1 MIQRLSYAVRETIAS
16 FRRNVTLSVAA
27 VITSA
32 VSLLLVGATFLIQ
45 RSFDNLLV
53 QWRGDVGMIVFVRPD
68 VAPDALKF
76 IEDNL
81 KSQPNVIDLDKLEYL
96 DRAASYEEAKR
107 VFAGDPTTLSL
118 LSTETIPSQF
128 KVVPKTTDPEL
139 VRSLANQY
147 RTLPGVAGVSLAED
161 EFDVISTL
169 SGFVRTVTIAMS
181 LILLAVAVIL
191 IWNTI
196 RTAIFARRREIEV
209 MKLVGAT
216 DWFIRVPFILEGLI
230 QGLLGAIVSCGGLWT
245 LNKAWTSGVAGFKP
259 GTGVSS
265 LVVPGSYVNGVMIV
279 LLVIGAVAGG
289 VGSGVASSKFLDV

>member
-1 MIQRLSYAVRETIAS
+1 VIQRVSYAVRETIAS
-16 FRRNVTLSVAA
+16 FRRNFTLSAAA
-27 VITSA
+27 VVTSA

-45 RSFDNLLV
+45 RAFDNLLV

-68 VAPDALKF
+68 VTEEALVF
-76 IEDNL
+76 IEQNL
-81 KSQPNVIDLDKLEYL
+81 KSQPNVIDVEKLAYL
-96 DRAASYEEAKR
+96 DRDASYAEAQR

-118 LSTETIPSQF
+118 LSPETIPSQF
-128 KVVPKTTDPEL
+128 KVVPRTTDPAL
-139 VRSLANQY
+139 VRSLADQY

-181 LILLAVAVIL
+181 LVLLVVAVVL

-216 DWFIRVPFILEGLI
+216 DWFIRVPFIMEGLI
-230 QGLLGAIVSCGGLWT
+230 QGLLGAIVSCAGLWG
-245 LNKAWTSGVAGFKP
+245 LNQAWTSGVAGFRP

-265 LVVPGSYVNGVMIV
+265 LIVPGGYVNSVMLA

>member
-1 MIQRLSYAVRETIAS
+1 MIQRLSYALRETIAS

-45 RSFDNLLV
+45 RAFDNLLV

-68 VAPDALKF
+68 VTPDALKL

-81 KSQPNVIDLDKLEYL
+81 RSQPNVVDLDKLEYF
-96 DRAASYEEAKR
+96 DRDASYEEAKR
-107 VFAGDPTTLSL
+107 VFVGDPTTLSL
-118 LSTETIPSQF
+118 LSIDTIPSQF
-128 KVVPKTTDPEL
+128 KVVPLTTDPEL
-139 VRSLANQY
+139 VRNLALQY

-181 LILLAVAVIL
+181 LVLLGVAVIL

-230 QGLLGAIVSCGGLWT
+230 QGLLGAVVSCGGLWA
-245 LNKAWTSGVAGFKP
+245 LNSAWTSGVAGFKP

-265 LVVPGSYVNGVMIV
+265 LIVPGSYVNGVMIA
-279 LLVIGAVAGG
+279 LLIIGALAGG
-289 VGSGVASSKFLDV
+289 IGSGVASSKFLDV

>member
-1 MIQRLSYAVRETIAS
+1 MIQRLSYAIRETIAS

-32 VSLLLVGATFLIQ
+32 VSLLLVGTTFLIQ
-45 RSFDNLLV
+45 RAFDNLLV

-68 VAPDALKF
+68 VAPDALTL
-76 IEDNL
+76 IEQNL
-81 KSQPNVIDLDKLEYL
+81 KSQPNVIDVDKVEYL
-96 DRAASYEEAKR
+96 DKTASYEEAKR

-118 LSTETIPSQF
+118 LSVETIPSQF

-139 VRSLANQY
+139 VRSLADQY

-169 SGFVRTVTIAMS
+169 SGFVRTVTIGMS
-181 LILLAVAVIL
+181 LVLLAVAVIL

-230 QGLLGAIVSCGGLWT
+230 QGLVGAVVSCGGLWA
-245 LNKAWTSGVAGFKP
+245 LNSAWTSGVAGFKP

-265 LVVPGSYVNGVMIV
+265 LVVPGSYVNGVMIM
-279 LLVIGAVAGG
+279 LLIIGAVAGG

>member
-1 MIQRLSYAVRETIAS
+1 MILRLSYAIRETIAS

-32 VSLLLVGATFLIQ
+32 VSLLLVGTTFLIQ
-45 RSFDNLLV
+45 RAFDNLLV

-68 VAPDALKF
+68 VAPDALTL
-76 IEDNL
+76 IEQNL
-81 KSQPNVIDLDKLEYL
+81 KSQPNVIDVDKVEYL
-96 DRAASYEEAKR
+96 DKTASYEEAKR

-118 LSTETIPSQF
+118 LSVETIPSQF

-139 VRSLANQY
+139 VRSLADQY

-169 SGFVRTVTIAMS
+169 SGFVRTVTIGMS
-181 LILLAVAVIL
+181 LVLLAVAVIL

-230 QGLLGAIVSCGGLWT
+230 QGLVGAVVSCGGLWA
-245 LNKAWTSGVAGFKP
+245 LNSAWTSGVAGFKP

-279 LLVIGAVAGG
+279 LLIIGAVAGG

>member
-1 MIQRLSYAVRETIAS
+1 MIQRISYALRETVAS

-32 VSLLLVGATFLIQ
+32 VSLLLVGTTFLIQ
-45 RSFDNLLV
+45 RAFDNLLV
-53 QWRGDVGMIVFVRPD
+53 QWRGDVGLIVFVRPD
-68 VAPDALKF
+68 VQADALAY
-76 IEDNL
+76 IEQNL
-81 KSQPNVIDLDKLEYL
+81 KAQPNIIDVDKIEYL

-107 VFAGDPTTLSL
+107 VFVGDPTTLSL
-118 LSTETIPSQF
+118 LSIDTIPSQF

-139 VRSLANQY
+139 VRSIAGQF

-169 SGFVRTVTIAMS
+169 SGFVRAVTITMS
-181 LILLAVAVIL
+181 LVLLLVAVIL

-216 DWFIRVPFILEGLI
+216 DWFIRVPFILEGLV
-230 QGLLGAIVSCGGLWT
+230 QGLVGAVVSCLGLFT
-245 LNKAWTSGVAGFKP
+245 LNKAWTSGVTGFKP

-265 LVVPGSYVNGVMIV
+265 LIVPGSYVNGVMIA
-279 LLVIGAVAGG
+279 LLLIGAVAGG

>member
-1 MIQRLSYAVRETIAS
+1 MIQRLSYALRETIAS

-32 VSLLLVGATFLIQ
+32 VSLLLVGTTFLIQ
-45 RSFDNLLV
+45 RAFDNLLV

-68 VAPDALKF
+68 VTPDALKL
-76 IEDNL
+76 IEENL
-81 KSQPNVIDLDKLEYL
+81 RSQPNVVDLDKLEYL
-96 DRAASYEEAKR
+96 DRDASYEEAKR
-107 VFAGDPTTLSL
+107 VFVGDPTTLSL
-118 LSTETIPSQF
+118 LSIDTIPSQF
-128 KVVPKTTDPEL
+128 KVVPLTTDPEL
-139 VRSLANQY
+139 VRNLALQY

-181 LILLAVAVIL
+181 LVLLGVAVIL

-230 QGLLGAIVSCGGLWT
+230 QGLLGAVVSCGGLWA
-245 LNKAWTSGVAGFKP
+245 LNSAWTTGVAGFKP

-265 LVVPGSYVNGVMIV
+265 LIVPGSYVNGVMV
-279 LLVIGAVAGG
+279 ALLIIGALAGG
-289 VGSGVASSKFLDV
+289 IGSGVASSKFLDV

>member
-45 RSFDNLLV
+45 RAFDNLLV

-68 VAPDALKF
+68 VAPDALTF
-76 IEDNL
+76 IEQNL
-81 KSQPNVIDLDKLEYL
+81 KSQPNVIDVDKLEYL
-96 DRAASYEEAKR
+96 DKVASFEEAKR

-118 LSTETIPSQF
+118 LSIETIPSQF

-230 QGLLGAIVSCGGLWT
+230 QGLLGAIVSCGGLWA
-245 LNKAWTSGVAGFKP
+245 LNSAWSSGVAGFKP

-279 LLVIGAVAGG
+279 LLLIGAVAGG

>member
-1 MIQRLSYAVRETIAS
+1 MIHRLSYAFRETIAS

-32 VSLLLVGATFLIQ
+32 VSLLLVGTTFLIQ
-45 RSFDNLLV
+45 RAFDNLLV

-68 VAPDALKF
+68 VTPEALGF
-76 IEDNL
+76 IKQNL
-81 KSQPNVIDLDKLEYL
+81 ESQPNVIDVKKLEFLDKTQSF
-96 DRAASYEEAKR
+96 AEAQR
-107 VFAGDPTTLSL
+107 VFAGDQTTLSL
-118 LSTETIPSQF
+118 LSIETIPSQF

-169 SGFVRTVTIAMS
+169 SGFVRTVTIGMS
-181 LILLAVAVIL
+181 LVLLAVAVIL

-230 QGLLGAIVSCGGLWT
+230 QGLAGAIVSCGGLWA
-245 LNKAWTSGVAGFKP
+245 LNSAWTSGVAGFKA

-265 LVVPGSYVNGVMIV
+265 LVVPGSYVNGIMIA
-279 LLVIGAVAGG
+279 LLIIGAVAGG

>member
-1 MIQRLSYAVRETIAS
+1 MIQRISYALRETVAN

-32 VSLLLVGATFLIQ
+32 VSLLLVGSTFLIQ
-45 RSFDNLLV
+45 RAFDNLLV

-68 VAPDALKF
+68 VTEEARAF
-76 IEDNL
+76 IEQNL
-81 KSQPNVIDLDKLEYL
+81 ESQPNVIDVDKLAYLDKTQ
-96 DRAASYEEAKR
+96 SYEEAKR

-118 LSTETIPSQF
+118 LSIDTIPSQF

-139 VRSLANQY
+139 VRSLASQY

-169 SGFVRTVTIAMS
+169 SSFVRTVTITMS
-181 LILLAVAVIL
+181 LVLLAVAVIL

-230 QGLLGAIVSCGGLWT
+230 QGLVGAVVSCAGLWG
-245 LNKAWTSGVAGFKP
+245 LNQAWSSGVTGFKP
-259 GTGVSS
+259 GTGVSA
-265 LVVPGSYVNGVMIV
+265 LVVPDSYANTVM
-279 LLVIGAVAGG
+279 LSMLVIGALAGA

>member
-1 MIQRLSYAVRETIAS
+1 MIQRLSYAFRETIAS
-16 FRRNVTLSVAA
+16 FRRNITLSVAA

-32 VSLLLVGATFLIQ
+32 VSLLLVGTTFLIQ
-45 RSFDNLLV
+45 RAFDNLLV
-53 QWRGDVGMIVFVRPD
+53 QWKGDVGMIVFVR
-68 VAPDALKF
+68 ADATSESIQYVKQ
-76 IEDNL
+76 NL
-81 KSQPNVIDLDKLEYL
+81 ESQPQVIDVKKLEYL
-96 DRAASYEEAKR
+96 DKAASFEEAKR

-118 LSTETIPSQF
+118 LSADNVPSQF
-128 KVVPKTTDPEL
+128 KVVPKTNDPEL
-139 VRSLANQY
+139 VRSLATQY

-169 SGFVRTVTIAMS
+169 SGFVRTVTIGMS
-181 LILLAVAVIL
+181 LVLLAVAVIL

-216 DWFIRVPFILEGLI
+216 DWFIRIPFILEGLI
-230 QGLLGAIVSCGGLWT
+230 QGVLGAFVSCGGLWI
-245 LNKAWTSGVAGFKP
+245 LNRAWTSGVAGFKK

-265 LVVPGSYVNGVMIV
+265 LVVPTGYVNGVMIA

>member
-32 VSLLLVGATFLIQ
+32 VSLLLVGTTFLIQ
-45 RSFDNLLV
+45 RAFDNLLV

-68 VAPDALKF
+68 ASEEALRF
-76 IEDNL
+76 IEENL
-81 KSQPNVIDLDKLEYL
+81 RSQTTLIDLDKLEYL
-96 DRAASYEEAKR
+96 DRAASFEEAKR
-107 VFAGDPTTLSL
+107 VFVGDPTTLSL
-118 LSTETIPSQF
+118 LSIDTIPSQF
-128 KVVPKTTDPEL
+128 KVVPLTTDTEL
-139 VRSLANQY
+139 VRSLAEQY

-181 LILLAVAVIL
+181 LVLLAVAVIL

-230 QGLLGAIVSCGGLWT
+230 QGLVGALVSCGGLWA
-245 LNKAWTSGVAGFKP
+245 LNSAWTSGVAGFKP

-265 LVVPGSYVNGVMIV
+265 LIVPDSYLNGVMIS
-279 LLVIGAVAGG
+279 LLVIGALAGAI
-289 VGSGVASSKFLDV
+289 GSGVASSKFLDV

>member
-1 MIQRLSYAVRETIAS
+1 MIQRISYAFRETIAS

-27 VITSA
+27 IITSA
-32 VSLLLVGATFLIQ
+32 VSLLLVGTTFLIQ
-45 RSFDNLLV
+45 RAFDNLLV

-68 VAPDALKF
+68 VTPEALTF
-76 IEDNL
+76 IEENL
-81 KSQPNVIDLDKLEYL
+81 KSQPNVIDVSKIAYLDK
-96 DRAASYEEAKR
+96 AGSYEEAKR

-118 LSTETIPSQF
+118 LSVETIPSQF

-139 VRSLANQY
+139 VRSLATQY

-181 LILLAVAVIL
+181 LVLLAVAVIL

-230 QGLLGAIVSCGGLWT
+230 QGLVGAIVSCGGLWT
-245 LNKAWTSGVAGFKP
+245 LNKAWTSGVAGFKA

-265 LVVPGSYVNGVMIV
+265 LVVPGSYVNGVMIA
-279 LLVIGAVAGG
+279 LLIIGAVAGG

>member
-1 MIQRLSYAVRETIAS
+1 MIQRISYAFRETIAS
-16 FRRNVTLSVAA
+16 FRRNMTLSVAA

-45 RSFDNLLV
+45 RAFDNLLV

-68 VAPDALKF
+68 ASTEALSYIKQ
-76 IEDNL
+76 NL
-81 KSQPNVIDLDKLEYL
+81 ESQPNVIDVKKLVYLDKTQ
-96 DRAASYEEAKR
+96 SFEEAKR

-118 LSTETIPSQF
+118 LSVDTIPSQF
-128 KVVPKTTDPEL
+128 KVVPKTTDPTL
-139 VRSLANQY
+139 VRSLADQY

-169 SGFVRTVTIAMS
+169 STFVRTVTIGMS
-181 LILLAVAVIL
+181 LVLLSVAVIL

-230 QGLLGAIVSCGGLWT
+230 QGLVGALVSCGGLWA
-245 LNKAWTSGVAGFKP
+245 LNRAWTSGVAGFKA

-265 LVVPGSYVNGVMIV
+265 LVVPSGYVGGVMV
-279 LLVIGAVAGG
+279 ALLIIGAVAGG

>member
-1 MIQRLSYAVRETIAS
+1 V
-16 FRRNVTLSVAA
+16 
-27 VITSA
+27 
-32 VSLLLVGATFLIQ
+32 
-45 RSFDNLLV
+45 
-53 QWRGDVGMIVFVRPD
+53 
-68 VAPDALKF
+68 
-76 IEDNL
+76 
-81 KSQPNVIDLDKLEYL
+81 
-96 DRAASYEEAKR
+96 
-107 VFAGDPTTLSL
+107 
-118 LSTETIPSQF
+118 ETIPSQF

-181 LILLAVAVIL
+181 LVLLAVAVIL

-230 QGLLGAIVSCGGLWT
+230 QGLVGAIVSCGGLWT
-245 LNKAWTSGVAGFKP
+245 LNKAWTSGVAEFKA

-265 LVVPGSYVNGVMIV
+265 LVVPGSYVNGVMIA
-279 LLVIGAVAGG
+279 LLIIGAVAGG

>member
-1 MIQRLSYAVRETIAS
+1 MIQRISYAFRETIAS

-27 VITSA
+27 IITSA
-32 VSLLLVGATFLIQ
+32 VSLLLVGATFLMQ
-45 RSFDNLLV
+45 RAFDNLLV

-68 VAPDALKF
+68 VTPEALKF
-76 IEDNL
+76 VEQNL
-81 KSQPNVIDLDKLEYL
+81 KSQPNIIDVDKILYLDK
-96 DRAASYEEAKR
+96 AGSFEEAKR
-107 VFAGDPTTLSL
+107 VFAGDTTTLSL
-118 LSTETIPSQF
+118 LSIDTIPSQF

-139 VRSLANQY
+139 VRSLAEQY

-181 LILLAVAVIL
+181 LVLLAVAVIL

-230 QGLLGAIVSCGGLWT
+230 QGLVGAMVSCVGLWT
-245 LNKAWTSGVAGFKP
+245 LNSAWTSGVAGFKA

-265 LVVPGSYVNGVMIV
+265 LVVPDSYLNGVMSA
-279 LLVIGAVAGG
+279 LLIIGATAGG

>member
-1 MIQRLSYAVRETIAS
+1 MIQRVSYALRETIAS
-16 FRRNVTLSVAA
+16 FRRNMTLSAAA

-32 VSLLLVGATFLIQ
+32 VSLLLVGATFLMQ
-45 RSFDNLLV
+45 RAFDNLLV

-68 VAPDALKF
+68 VTPEALAF
-76 IEDNL
+76 IEQNL
-81 KSQPNVIDLDKLEYL
+81 KSQPNVIDVQKISYLDK
-96 DRAASYEEAKR
+96 AQSYEEAKR
-107 VFAGDPTTLSL
+107 VFAGDDTTLSL
-118 LSTETIPSQF
+118 LSIETIPSQF

-139 VRSLANQY
+139 VRSLAGQY

-169 SGFVRTVTIAMS
+169 SSFVRVVTIAMS
-181 LILLAVAVIL
+181 LVLLAVAVVL

-230 QGLLGAIVSCGGLWT
+230 QGLLGALVSCGGLWV
-245 LNKAWTSGVAGFKP
+245 LNSAWTSGVAGFKA
-259 GTGVSS
+259 GTGVSA
-265 LVVPGSYVNGVMIV
+265 LVVPGSYLNGVMIA
-279 LLVIGAVAGG
+279 LLVIGATAGG

>member
-32 VSLLLVGATFLIQ
+32 VSLLLVGTTFLIQ
-45 RSFDNLLV
+45 RAFDNLLV

-68 VAPDALKF
+68 VTPDALKL
-76 IEDNL
+76 IEENL
-81 KSQPNVIDLDKLEYL
+81 RSQPNVVDVEKLEYL
-96 DRAASYEEAKR
+96 DRDASYEEAKR
-107 VFAGDPTTLSL
+107 VFVGDPTTLSL
-118 LSTETIPSQF
+118 LSIDTIPSQF
-128 KVVPKTTDPEL
+128 KVVPLTTDPEL
-139 VRSLANQY
+139 VRNLALQY

-181 LILLAVAVIL
+181 LVLLGVAVIL

-230 QGLLGAIVSCGGLWT
+230 QGLLGAIVSCGGLWA
-245 LNKAWTSGVAGFKP
+245 LNSAWTSGVAGFKP

-265 LVVPGSYVNGVMIV
+265 LIVPGSYVNSVMIA
-279 LLVIGAVAGG
+279 LLVIGALAGG
-289 VGSGVASSKFLDV
+289 IGSGVASSKFLDV

>member
-32 VSLLLVGATFLIQ
+32 VSLLLVGTTFLIQ
-45 RSFDNLLV
+45 RAFDNLLV

-68 VAPDALKF
+68 VTDDALQF
-76 IEDNL
+76 IEQNL
-81 KSQPNVIDLDKLEYL
+81 RSQPNVVDVDKLEYL

-118 LSTETIPSQF
+118 LSVDSIPSQY
-128 KVVPKTTDPEL
+128 KVVPLTTDPEL
-139 VRSLANQY
+139 VRSLAEQY

-169 SGFVRTVTIAMS
+169 SGFVRTVTIGMS
-181 LILLAVAVIL
+181 LVLLAVAIIL

-216 DWFIRVPFILEGLI
+216 DWFIRIPFILEGLI
-230 QGLLGAIVSCGGLWT
+230 QGLVGAIVSCGGLWA
-245 LNKAWTSGVAGFKP
+245 LNSAWTSGVAGFKP

-265 LVVPGSYVNGVMIV
+265 LVVPGSYVNGVMVTLLIV
-279 LLVIGAVAGG
+279 GALAGG
-289 VGSGVASSKFLDV
+289 IGSGVASSKFLDV

>member
-45 RSFDNLLV
+45 RAFDNLLV

-68 VAPDALKF
+68 VTPDALKF
-76 IEDNL
+76 IEENL
-81 KSQPNVIDLDKLEYL
+81 RSQPNVVDLDKLQYL
-96 DRAASYEEAKR
+96 DRDESYEEAKR
-107 VFAGDPTTLSL
+107 VFVGDPTTLSL
-118 LSTETIPSQF
+118 LSIDTIPSQF
-128 KVVPKTTDPEL
+128 KVVPLTTDPEL
-139 VRSLANQY
+139 VRNLALQY

-181 LILLAVAVIL
+181 LVLLGVAVIL

-230 QGLLGAIVSCGGLWT
+230 QGLLGAIVSCGGLWA
-245 LNKAWTSGVAGFKP
+245 LISAWSSGVAGFKP

-265 LVVPGSYVNGVMIV
+265 LIVPGSYVNSVMIA
-279 LLVIGAVAGG
+279 LLVIGALAGG
-289 VGSGVASSKFLDV
+289 IGSGVASSKFLDV

>member
-1 MIQRLSYAVRETIAS
+1 MIQRISYAFRETIAS

-27 VITSA
+27 IITSA
-32 VSLLLVGATFLIQ
+32 VSLLLVGATFLMQ
-45 RSFDNLLV
+45 RAFDNLLV

-68 VAPDALKF
+68 VTPEALKF
-76 IEDNL
+76 VEQNL
-81 KSQPNVIDLDKLEYL
+81 KSQPNIIDVDKILYLDK
-96 DRAASYEEAKR
+96 AGSFEEAKR
-107 VFAGDPTTLSL
+107 VFAGDTTTLSL
-118 LSTETIPSQF
+118 LSIDTIPSQF

-139 VRSLANQY
+139 VRSLAEQY

-169 SGFVRTVTIAMS
+169 SGFVGTVTIAMS
-181 LILLAVAVIL
+181 LVLLAVAVIL

-230 QGLLGAIVSCGGLWT
+230 QGLVGAMVSCVGLWT
-245 LNKAWTSGVAGFKP
+245 LNSAWTSGVAGFKA

-265 LVVPGSYVNGVMIV
+265 LVVPDSYLNGVMIA
-279 LLVIGAVAGG
+279 LLIIGATAGG

>member
-1 MIQRLSYAVRETIAS
+1 MIQRLSYALRETIAS

-32 VSLLLVGATFLIQ
+32 VSLLLVGTTFLIQ
-45 RSFDNLLV
+45 RAFDNLLV

-68 VAPDALKF
+68 VTPDALKL

-81 KSQPNVIDLDKLEYL
+81 RSQPNVVDLDKLEYL
-96 DRAASYEEAKR
+96 DRDASYEEAKR
-107 VFAGDPTTLSL
+107 VFVGDPTTLSL
-118 LSTETIPSQF
+118 LSIDTSPSQF
-128 KVVPKTTDPEL
+128 KVVPLTTDPEL
-139 VRSLANQY
+139 VRNLALQY

-181 LILLAVAVIL
+181 LVLLGVAVIL

-230 QGLLGAIVSCGGLWT
+230 QGLLGAVVSCGGLWA
-245 LNKAWTSGVAGFKP
+245 LNSAWTSGVAGFKP

-265 LVVPGSYVNGVMIV
+265 LIVPGSYVNGVMV
-279 LLVIGAVAGG
+279 ALLIIGALAGG
-289 VGSGVASSKFLDV
+289 IGSGVASSKFLDV

>member
-1 MIQRLSYAVRETIAS
+1 MIQRISYAFRETIAS
-16 FRRNVTLSVAA
+16 FRRNVTLSMAA
-27 VITSA
+27 VITSE
-32 VSLLLVGATFLIQ
+32 VSLLLVGATFLMQ
-45 RSFDNLLV
+45 RAFDNLLV

-68 VAPDALKF
+68 VTPEALKF
-76 IEDNL
+76 VEQNL
-81 KSQPNVIDLDKLEYL
+81 KSQPNIIDVDKLAYLDK
-96 DRAASYEEAKR
+96 AASFEEAKR
-107 VFAGDPTTLSL
+107 VFAGDTTTLSL
-118 LSTETIPSQF
+118 LSIDTIPSQF

-139 VRSLANQY
+139 VRSLADQY

-181 LILLAVAVIL
+181 LVLLAVAVIL

-216 DWFIRVPFILEGLI
+216 DWFIRVPFIMEGLI
-230 QGLLGAIVSCGGLWT
+230 QGLVGAMVSCVGLWT
-245 LNKAWTSGVAGFKP
+245 LNSAWTSGVAGFKA

-265 LVVPGSYVNGVMIV
+265 LVVPDSYLNGVMIA
-279 LLVIGAVAGG
+279 LLIIGATAGG

>member
-1 MIQRLSYAVRETIAS
+1 MIQRISYALRETLAN
-16 FRRNVTLSVAA
+16 FRRNVTLSLAA

-32 VSLLLVGATFLIQ
+32 VSLLLVGTTFLIQ
-45 RSFDNLLV
+45 RAFDNLLV

-68 VAPDALKF
+68 VTDEARVF
-76 IEDNL
+76 IEQNL
-81 KSQPNVIDLDKLEYL
+81 KSQPNVIDVDKIVYL
-96 DRAASYEEAKR
+96 DRTQSFEEAKR

-118 LSTETIPSQF
+118 LSIDTIPSQF
-128 KVVPKTTDPEL
+128 KVVPKTTDAEL
-139 VRSLANQY
+139 VRSLAAQY

-169 SGFVRTVTIAMS
+169 SSFVRTVTIGMS
-181 LILLAVAVIL
+181 LVLLVVAVIL

-216 DWFIRVPFILEGLI
+216 DWFIRVPFVLEGLF
-230 QGLLGAIVSCGGLWT
+230 QGLVGAVVSCAGLWG
-245 LNKAWTSGVAGFKP
+245 LNQAWTNGVAGFKP

-265 LVVPGSYVNGVMIV
+265 LIVPDSYANGVMIS
-279 LLVIGAVAGG
+279 LLVIGAVAGA
-289 VGSGVASSKFLDV
+289 VGSGVASSKFMDV

>member
-1 MIQRLSYAVRETIAS
+1 MIQRVSYALRETIAS
-16 FRRNVTLSVAA
+16 FRRNMTLSAAA

-32 VSLLLVGATFLIQ
+32 VSLLLVGATFLMQ
-45 RSFDNLLV
+45 RAFDNLLV

-68 VAPDALKF
+68 VTPEALAF
-76 IEDNL
+76 IEQNL
-81 KSQPNVIDLDKLEYL
+81 KSQPNVIDVEKISYLDK
-96 DRAASYEEAKR
+96 AQSYEEAKR
-107 VFAGDPTTLSL
+107 VFAGDDTTLSL
-118 LSTETIPSQF
+118 LSVDTIPSQF

-139 VRSLANQY
+139 VRSLAGQY
-147 RTLPGVAGVSLAED
+147 RSLPGVAGVSLAED

-169 SGFVRTVTIAMS
+169 SSFVRVVTIAMS
-181 LILLAVAVIL
+181 LVLLTVAVIL

-230 QGLLGAIVSCGGLWT
+230 QGLLGALVSCGGLWV
-245 LNKAWTSGVAGFKP
+245 LNSAWTSGVAGFKT
-259 GTGVSS
+259 GTGVSA
-265 LVVPGSYVNGVMIV
+265 LVVPDSYLNGVMIA
-279 LLVIGAVAGG
+279 LLVIGATAGG

>member
-1 MIQRLSYAVRETIAS
+1 MIQRISYAFRETIAS
-16 FRRNVTLSVAA
+16 FRRNMTLSVAA

-32 VSLLLVGATFLIQ
+32 VSLLLVGTTFLIQ
-45 RSFDNLLV
+45 RAFDNLLV

-68 VAPDALKF
+68 VSPEALAF
-76 IEDNL
+76 IEQNL
-81 KSQPNVIDLDKLEYL
+81 KSQPNVIDVDKLAFLDK
-96 DRAASYEEAKR
+96 AKSFEEAKR

-118 LSTETIPSQF
+118 LSIETIPSQF
-128 KVVPKTTDPEL
+128 KVVPKTTDPAL
-139 VRSLANQY
+139 VRSLADQY

-169 SGFVRTVTIAMS
+169 SSFVRAVTIGMS
-181 LILLAVAVIL
+181 LVLLAVAVIL

-216 DWFIRVPFILEGLI
+216 DWFIRVPFIMEGLI
-230 QGLLGAIVSCGGLWT
+230 QGLVGAIVSCGGLWA
-245 LNKAWTSGVAGFKP
+245 LNSAWTNGVAGFKP

-265 LVVPGSYVNGVMIV
+265 LVVPSGYVSGVMV
-279 LLVIGAVAGG
+279 SLLVIGAVAGG

>member
-1 MIQRLSYAVRETIAS
+1 MIQRLSYAIRETIAS

-32 VSLLLVGATFLIQ
+32 VSLLLVGTTFLIQ
-45 RSFDNLLV
+45 RAFDNLLV

-68 VAPDALKF
+68 VEADALTF
-76 IEDNL
+76 IEQNL
-81 KSQPNVIDLDKLEYL
+81 KSQPNVIDVGKLEYL
-96 DRAASYEEAKR
+96 DKTASFEEAKR

-118 LSTETIPSQF
+118 LSIETIPSQF

-147 RTLPGVAGVSLAED
+147 RSLPGVAGVSLAED

-169 SGFVRTVTIAMS
+169 SGFVRTVTIGMS
-181 LILLAVAVIL
+181 LVLLAVAVIL

-230 QGLLGAIVSCGGLWT
+230 QGLVGAIVSCGGLWA
-245 LNKAWTSGVAGFKP
+245 LNSAWSSGVAGFKP

-279 LLVIGAVAGG
+279 LLLIGAVAGG